1 VTGAWLPKTFTA
13 LAGYS
18 RRQFLADLQAGLVV
32 GIVAIPLAIA
42 FAIASGVPP
51 ETGLVTAAVGGFLI
65 SFLGGSRV
73 QIGGPTGAFVAIVYG
88 IVTRY
93 GIGGLTIC
101 TLIAGVLLVVLGLA
115 RFGAAIKFIPYPV
128 VTGFTSGIAVIIFS
142 SQVRDLLGLRMGSVP
157 APFVE
162 KWKAYAS
169 SFPTASPAAIGLAAA
184 SLAIL
189 LLWPKVSRSVPAP
202 IVAILAASVA
212 AAMLHLPVETIGSR
226 FGEIRAAIPAPRLP
240 AVSLE
245 RVRELFSPA
254 VTVALLAGIESLLS
268 AVVADGMIGSRH
280 KSNVELIG
288 QGLAN
293 IGSALC
299 GGMPATGAIARTATN
314 VKSGGR
320 TPIAGMTHAAVVAA
334 AFLFLGKWARYIPL
348 ATLAAILVV
357 VAYHMSEWRAFA
369 QLFRTPKSDVAVLLT
384 TFLLTVLIDLT
395 VAVQVG
401 VVLAAFLFIKRM
413 ADVTNVGMIQDE
425 WRDAPDGT
433 MRGDAEGLARR
444 TIPPGVEVYEV
455 NGPFFFGA
463 ADKIKDVLHFVARKP
478 RVFILRMRNV
488 PAIDASGIRVLDDL
502 FRSFSHQHIRFLLAG
517 IRAQPLE
524 ALDRAGKLDE
534 YGRQNFVANIDE
546 ALEIARRETD
556 STARSA
562 TSDITRP
569 EGTAR

>member
-51 ETGLVTAAVGGFLI
+51 ETGLVTAAVAGFLI

-93 GIGGLTIC
+93 GVDGLTIC
-101 TLIAGVLLVVLGLA
+101 TLIAGILLVILGLA

-142 SQVRDLLGLRMGSVP
+142 SQVRDLLGLRMGAVP

-162 KWKAYAS
+162 KWKAYAAS
-169 SFPTASPAAIGLAAA
+169 LPTASPAAIGLAAV

-189 LLWPKVSRSVPAP
+189 LAWPKVSRSVPAP
-202 IVAILAASVA
+202 IVAILVASIA
-212 AAMLHLPVETIGSR
+212 AAALNLPVETIGTR
-226 FGEIRAAIPAPRLP
+226 FGEIRAVIPAPHLP
-240 AVSLE
+240 AISLE

-280 KSNVELIG
+280 KSNVELVG
-288 QGLAN
+288 QGVAN

-299 GGMPATGAIARTATN
+299 GGIPATGAIARTATN
-314 VKSGGR
+314 VKTGGR
-320 TPIAGMTHAAVVAA
+320 TPVAGMTHALVVAA

-413 ADVTNVGMIQDE
+413 ADVTNVEMIQDE
-425 WRDAPDGT
+425 WKDAPDGT
-433 MRGDAEGLARR
+433 MREDAEGVARR
-444 TIPPGVEVYEV
+444 TIPSGVEVYEV

-463 ADKIKDVLHFVARKP
+463 ADKIKDVLHFVAKKP

-502 FRSFSHQHIRFLLAG
+502 FRSCRHQRIRFLLAG
-517 IRAQPLE
+517 VRAQPLA
-524 ALDRAGKLDE
+524 ALDRAGKRDE
-534 YGRQNFVANIDE
+534 YGRENFVANIDE
-546 ALEIARRETD
+546 ALAVASREGV
-556 STARSA
+556 SA
-562 TSDITRP
+562 DGATRI
-569 EGTAR
+569 